1 LEIPQNIHTPSIARN
16 TLYNFLFRGSGLFFG
31 FITSIVIARL
41 LGPEKL
47 GEYSL
52 AFWILTIVGYFVNL
66 GLPTTVTKYI
76 SEYSGKNDYSS
87 AGCILRDCSRWIF
100 WVGILVTIL
109 LFVFSPLIASLYH
122 KPYLTTYLRI
132 GALGMIPMGLLAIY
146 MAGFSGFLR
155 YDLIALLTFILSPLT
170 FLLLLAALILKK
182 DVEYLF
188 WVSFISNFLGAFLYY
203 EFYHLKKYPYVRDGL
218 APELKSK
225 LINYSRSIFVILLLE
240 VFLWE
245 RFELLFLGAYSNET
259 QVAFYNLGFN
269 LANKVIL
276 LLPGALAG
284 VLLPFMSEAY
294 GGGKEERLRSIHYN
308 STRYLALIA
317 FPLCAGGIALAP
329 KIITS
334 IYGSRYL
341 PSAFIFSVVLL
352 AGTVGSVS
360 TASSSFLYSVERQKV
375 ILRFY
380 ILAVFL
386 KLVLN
391 LFLTR
396 KYQALGA
403 VWVNFSA
410 QVFFGI
416 GIIVCVYAFFLK
428 RRFPFIPVLKIGFAS
443 ILMGLLVYLFS
454 SFVPG
459 VPGLILCI
467 LLGVVLYPVIL
478 AFTRA
483 LEKLDFDLTER
494 YIQKLPFGLERIFR
508 SIIGVLRKISLGEEA
523 R

>member
-1 LEIPQNIHTPSIARN
+1 MEIPQKILTPSIAKN

-31 FITSIVIARL
+31 FITSIVVARL

-52 AFWILTIVGYFVNL
+52 AFWILTIIGYFVNL

-76 SEYSGKNDYSS
+76 SEYSGKKDYSS
-87 AGCILRDCSRWIF
+87 AGSILRNCSRWIF
-100 WVGILVTIL
+100 WAGFVITIL
-109 LFVFSPLIASLYH
+109 LLIFSPLIASLYH
-122 KPYLTTYLRI
+122 KPYLSVYLRI

-155 YDLIALLTFILSPLT
+155 YDLIAFLTFILSPLT
-170 FLLLLAALILKK
+170 FVLLLLALVLKK
-182 DVEYLF
+182 DVGYLF

-203 EFYHLKKYPYVRDGL
+203 ELYHSKRYPYVKEGL
-218 APELKSK
+218 SFELKSK
-225 LINYSRSIFVILLLE
+225 LIDYSRSIFVILLLE
-240 VFLWE
+240 AFLWE
-245 RFELLFLGAYSNET
+245 RFELLFLGAYGNET

-294 GGGKEERLRSIHYN
+294 GGGKEERLRGIHYN

-334 IYGSRYL
+334 IYGFQYL

-352 AGTVGSVS
+352 AGTVGSIS
-360 TASSSFLYSVERQKV
+360 TASSSFLYSVEKQKV

-380 ILAVFL
+380 ILAVIL

-391 LFLTR
+391 FILTR
-396 KYQALGA
+396 KYQATGA
-403 VWVNFSA
+403 VWVNFAA
-410 QVFFGI
+410 QVFFGM
-416 GIIVCVYAFFLK
+416 GIIIYLYAFFLK
-428 RRFPFIPVLKIGFAS
+428 VKFPMISLLKIALASVCMGFLAYLPSAFIPGVF
-443 ILMGLLVYLFS
+443 GLLIS
-454 SFVPG
+454 
-459 VPGLILCI
+459 I

-478 AFTRA
+478 AFSRA
-483 LEKLDFDLTER
+483 LEKLDFDLTAR
-494 YIQKLPFGLERIFR
+494 YIQKLPFGLERVLR
-508 SIIGVLRKISLGEEA
+508 NIIGVLRRISLSEEI